1 MSRVDLGCVNLPGR
15 NLIVLTRNKSLGVNS
30 RGQFRDMNI
39 LAISLAHDP
48 SAVLLAEGAVIAA
61 IEEGKLLR
69 TRKCE
74 GIPRQAI
81 DFALK
86 TARAQWKDIG
96 LVAVSGRP
104 VKAWARQALFRAK
117 ELLRAP
123 ISSIYYQVD
132 LANELSRQL
141 NNLRILGILVGKP
154 AVPVIRFEHSL
165 CHAASAFYASPFD
178 SALILTLDDKGDG
191 RCGLLAEG
199 EGSEIRELRSIRFPN
214 SVAWV
219 YSQVTELLGF
229 QWHSEE
235 HKTQW
240 LSMTGEP
247 VFSNLF
253 LEILRRGRDP
263 WPSINPRF
271 FRRGFAGQV
280 AFSDEFYQRIGILN
294 PAREVASEQLRAN
307 IAASVQRACS
317 IVVTD
322 LLEHLRKQFRFKSLC
337 LAGGLFLNPLIVSDV
352 ERNTGFDQVF
362 VQPAAGNEG
371 TALGAAWLAWHKVQ
385 KKPRSAPIVRLD
397 WGPGYSNEEIK
408 NVLDNCKT
416 AYRWVDSDDRKIEEA
431 VRLLCKGKIV
441 AWFQGA
447 AEFGPRALG
456 NRSLLASPWADYV
469 KENLNDYVKHREF
482 FRPFALSIPEEDHA
496 RFFECSPA
504 GQFMATM
511 GFARRECREM
521 LREFLLQGDQIRL
534 HLVQR
539 AANPLLWKL
548 LKRFGEN
555 APAPLLVNTSFNLF
569 GEPLVITPR
578 DAVRSYFCSGVD
590 ALIAGNFVLTKS

>member
-1 MSRVDLGCVNLPGR
+1 
-15 NLIVLTRNKSLGVNS
+15 
-30 RGQFRDMNI
+30 MNI
-39 LAISLAHDP
+39 LGISLAHDP

-61 IEEGKLLR
+61 VEEGKLLR
-69 TRKCE
+69 TRKCD

-81 DFALK
+81 DFSLK
-86 TARAQWKDIG
+86 AARVEWKDIG
-96 LVAVSGRP
+96 MIAVSSQP
-104 VKAWARQALFRAK
+104 VKAWGRQALFRAK
-117 ELLRAP
+117 ELFKAP
-123 ISSIYYQVD
+123 ISSVYYQID
-132 LANELSRQL
+132 LASELSRQL

-154 AVPVIRFEHSL
+154 PVPVVRFEHPL

-191 RCGLLAEG
+191 RCGLLAAG
-199 EGSEIRELRSIRFPN
+199 EGTQIRELRSIPFPN

-219 YSQVTELLGF
+219 YSQVTKLLGF

-247 VFSNLF
+247 IFTGLF
-253 LEILRRGRDP
+253 LEILRRGKDH
-263 WPSINPRF
+263 WPSVNPRF
-271 FRRGFAGQV
+271 FRRGFTGQV
-280 AFSDEFYQRIGILN
+280 AFSDEFYQRMGIPN
-294 PAREVASEQLRAN
+294 AASVFASEPLRAN
-307 IAASVQRACS
+307 IAASAQRACS

-322 LLEHLRKQFRFKSLC
+322 LLESLRKQLRFKSLC
-337 LAGGLFLNPLIVSDV
+337 LAGGFFLNPLIVSDV
-352 ERNTGFDQVF
+352 ERNTGFEQVF

-371 TALGAAWLAWHKVQ
+371 TALGAAWLAWHTVL
-385 KKPRSAPIVRLD
+385 KKPRSAPIIRLD

-408 NVLDNCKT
+408 KVLDNCKT
-416 AYRWVDSDDRKIEEA
+416 TYRWVDSDDRKIEEA

-469 KENLNDYVKHREF
+469 RENLNDYVKHRES
-482 FRPFALSIPEEDHA
+482 FRPFALSVLEEDYT

-504 GQFMATM
+504 GRFMATM
-511 GFARRECREM
+511 GLARQECREM
-521 LREFLLQGDQIRL
+521 LREFLLPGDQIRL
-534 HLVQR
+534 HIVQR

-548 LKRFGEN
+548 LRRFGEK

-590 ALIAGNFVLTKS
+590 ALIAGNFVLMKS